1 MSRRENL
8 EIIYFLKNVLA
19 TDIMV
24 VVINIFIQRCT
35 HIIKLKVF
43 AGRVVVTILWCTSE
57 VPMSS
62 KSFAILTSWTT
73 TASK

>member
-8 EIIYFLKNVLA
+8 EIIYFLKNVSGS
-19 TDIMV
+19 DIMV

-35 HIIKLKVF
+35 HIIELKVF
-43 AGRVVVTILWCTSE
+43 AGKVVVTILWCTSE
-57 VPMSS
+57 VPMTS
-62 KSFAILTSWTT
+62 KSFAILISWTA